1 MKKPNKDLAK
11 FLSTYEKSAKMY
23 LRDRQAT
30 QTFMGALKVD
40 LSRVVVEKKDG
51 RRALKDL
58 RVLKDGHLLKVS

>member
-1 MKKPNKDLAK
+1 MIKQNKDLAR
-11 FLSTYEKSAKMY
+11 FLSTYEQSAKTQ

-58 RVLKDGHLLKVS
+58 RVLKDGRLLKAS